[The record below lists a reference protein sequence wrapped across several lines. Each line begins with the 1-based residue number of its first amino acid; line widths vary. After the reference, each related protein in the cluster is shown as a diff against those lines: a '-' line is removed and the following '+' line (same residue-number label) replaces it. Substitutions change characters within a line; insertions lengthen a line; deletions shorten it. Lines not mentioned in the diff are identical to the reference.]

1 MSETV
6 LDVEAIR
13 RPILDHALASGMF
26 DRVGG
31 HEPKSAPGTG
41 VTAAVWVQSFD
52 PVNVSGLDITTARL
66 IFQARVY
73 TSMTAEPQDEIDP
86 DLVTAAGVWL
96 GRLIGDL
103 HLKGPSGEGTG
114 AAVPGIDV
122 RGRQGV
128 KLAGVAGYVEQDGKL
143 MRVYTITIPVLVND
157 VWQEAR

>member
-13 RPILDHALASGMF
+13 RPILDHALASGLF

-31 HEPKSAPGTG
+31 HEPKSAPGNG
-41 VTAAVWVQSFD
+41 ITAAVWVQSFD
-52 PVNVSGLDITTARL
+52 PVNVSGLDVTTARL

-73 TSMTAEPQDEIDP
+73 TSMTSEPQDAIDP
-86 DLVTAAGVWL
+86 NLVTAAAVWI
-96 GRLIGDL
+96 GRLIADL
-103 HLKGPSGEGTG
+103 RLKGPSGEGTG

-157 VWQEAR
+157 VWQEAQ